1 MSEDFF
7 GIMNKI
13 SSDFRLKIRRMK
25 CRFIN
30 RWLRLCYDAHSESV
44 DAGVAADLLMDPTAP
59 ELEAGFEF

>member
-1 MSEDFF
+1 
-7 GIMNKI
+7 
-13 SSDFRLKIRRMK
+13 MK